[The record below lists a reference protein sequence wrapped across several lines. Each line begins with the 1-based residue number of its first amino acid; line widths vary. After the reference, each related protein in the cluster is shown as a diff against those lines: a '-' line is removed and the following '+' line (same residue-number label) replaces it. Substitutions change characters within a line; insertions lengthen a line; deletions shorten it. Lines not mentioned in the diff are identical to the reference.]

1 MKKFISAIFLSF
13 LLCQAMAQDQ
23 RTTDLNHRLSN
34 DPVAQSLVRPY
45 VEQLLS
51 RQAQIESA
59 VRELIMNESIRNNGD
74 LLSFINLASVVRTAD
89 LLQQYD
95 RDYDAFF
102 ATIANQLAMQFQ
114 ERRLCMGLTDPD
126 LYREWVLDYLE
137 FEVLRPQTD
146 VASTFFAKYLQ
157 FESVRILQNEQERR
171 WLASAGD
178 DLSDDQPGT
187 DLPVDEEFY
196 WPVLNRDFDI
206 DLTDPEPE
214 LLQFAAT
221 GRNGEK
227 LKKLLE
233 FIFDN
238 WTTIK
243 DIFNWLSGNLLY
255 DCHPSASARIRLTK
269 EDVPSSLSPS
279 LRREFRYAVSQHGII
294 MDGKSTRT
302 RIKGKLKLYKR
313 RSNSWAKDRIS
324 LAGINYCSLQWNAC
338 EEIPW
343 PANGVP
349 FNQAPNHQPFK
360 TTLNQQHPYALT
372 IRDVNREFLTFKL
385 FFNQQV
391 LKTIFL
397 LGSGVCD

>member
-1 MKKFISAIFLSF
+1 MKKFISAIFLYF

-51 RQAQIESA
+51 RQVQIESA
-59 VRELIMNESIRNNGD
+59 VRELIMNESIRNTGEA
-74 LLSFINLASVVRTAD
+74 LTFINLASVVRTAD

-95 RDYDAFF
+95 QDYDAFF
-102 ATIANQLAMQFQ
+102 ATIAAQLATQFQ
-114 ERRLCMGLTDPD
+114 EKRLCMGLTDPD

-137 FEVLRPQTD
+137 FEVFRPQTD
-146 VASTFFAKYLQ
+146 VASTFFAKSLQ
-157 FESVRILQNEQERR
+157 FESVRTIQNEQENR
-171 WLASAGD
+171 WLAMAGE
-178 DLSDDQPGT
+178 DLPDDQPGT

-196 WPVLNRDFDI
+196 WPVLNSSFD
-206 DLTDPEPE
+206 LELSDPELE
-214 LLQFAAT
+214 LQQFAAT
-221 GRNGEK
+221 QRGG
-227 LKKLLE
+227 KKFKDILL

-243 DIFNWLSGNLLY
+243 DILNWLTSNVFY
-255 DCHPSASARIRLTK
+255 DCHPSASARIRLTR

-279 LRREFRYAVSQHGII
+279 LRREFRYAVSQNGVM

-313 RSNSWAKDRIS
+313 RPNSWAKDRIS

-349 FNQAPNHQPFK
+349 FNQAPNNLPFK
-360 TTLNQQHPYALT
+360 AKLNQQHPYSLT
-372 IRDVNREFLTFKL
+372 IRDVNHEFLTFKL

-391 LKTIFL
+391 LKTLFL